1 MHDVLPRP
9 RASSCLGVAIALAS
23 AHDPFVATSA
33 RHRTASP
40 PSVTMNTI
48 GRYASPFPWRIAE
61 APAGGSRTAERRRE
75 RGRAAYSVRLQAL
88 RGELSAFARMALSF
102 LSDSAP
108 REAAFDPGLPHPTP
122 LVFVHGLIGSATNFL
137 ALREFLSTR
146 GLGNF
151 ATFSYPPR
159 LDHQRLAVL
168 LGRRIAAV
176 CRATGSPHVDV
187 LGHSFGG
194 LVARYLVEMQDG
206 GPVRRL
212 ITLGS
217 PYFSNRLAAQEL
229 AIFGANDP
237 LVTPPEPPHG
247 PRGRRLLG
255 LRCGHLGLLCHRAV
269 LAAVFGFLS
278 GPTTE
283 TARES
288 AREDD
293 PPALRIA
300 GGSRAATRR

>member
-1 MHDVLPRP
+1 MK
-9 RASSCLGVAIALAS
+9 
-23 AHDPFVATSA
+23 
-33 RHRTASP
+33 
-40 PSVTMNTI
+40 TI
-48 GRYASPFPWRIAE
+48 GYASLSSSRTAE
-61 APAGGSRTAERRRE
+61 APARRPRTAGGRRE
-75 RGRAAYSVRLQAL
+75 GARGLASARLDAW
-88 RGELSAFARMALSF
+88 RGELSALSRMALSF
-102 LSDSAP
+102 LSHTQLPHD
-108 REAAFDPGLPHPTP
+108 AFDPGVRHPTP
-122 LVFVHGLIGSATNFL
+122 LVLVHGIFGSAANFL
-137 ALREFLSTR
+137 SLRQFLSTR

-187 LGHSFGG
+187 VGHSFGG

-237 LVTPPEPPHG
+237 LVTPPDPAHG
-247 PRGRRLLG
+247 PRGRVLLV

-269 LAAVFGFLS
+269 LGAVFGFLS

-283 TARES
+283 ASLRGSVREN
-288 AREDD
+288 D
-293 PPALRIA
+293 PTVQRPALRVA
-300 GGSRAATRR
+300 GATSND

>member
-1 MHDVLPRP
+1 MK
-9 RASSCLGVAIALAS
+9 
-23 AHDPFVATSA
+23 
-33 RHRTASP
+33 
-40 PSVTMNTI
+40 TI
-48 GRYASPFPWRIAE
+48 GRYASLSP
-61 APAGGSRTAERRRE
+61 SRTADAPARGPRSAGGRRE
-75 RGRAAYSVRLQAL
+75 RARGSASARLDAL
-88 RGELSAFARMALSF
+88 RGELWAFSRMALSF
-102 LSDSAP
+102 FSDAQRP
-108 REAAFDPGLPHPTP
+108 HDAFDPAVRHATP
-122 LVFVHGLIGSATNFL
+122 LVLVHGLFGSPANFL
-137 ALREFLSTR
+137 SLRQFLSTR

-176 CRATGSPHVDV
+176 CQVTGSPHVDV
-187 LGHSFGG
+187 VGHSFGG

-237 LVTPPEPPHG
+237 LVTPPEPAHG
-247 PRGRRLLG
+247 PRGRVLLV

-278 GPTTE
+278 GPTNE
-283 TARES
+283 AALRGS
-288 AREDD
+288 VREDD
-293 PPALRIA
+293 PTVQRPALRVA
-300 GGSRAATRR
+300 GATSDD

>member
-1 MHDVLPRP
+1 MKTHHASLSSSTTAAAPSRGPRTDGRC
-9 RASSCLGVAIALAS
+9 RARGSAS
-23 AHDPFVATSA
+23 AKLD
-33 RHRTASP
+33 
-40 PSVTMNTI
+40 
-48 GRYASPFPWRIAE
+48 
-61 APAGGSRTAERRRE
+61 
-75 RGRAAYSVRLQAL
+75 AL
-88 RGELSAFARMALSF
+88 RGELWALSRMALSF
-102 LSDSAP
+102 FSDAQHD
-108 REAAFDPGLPHPTP
+108 AFDPGVCHPTP
-122 LVFVHGLIGSATNFL
+122 LVLVHGLFGSAANFL
-137 ALREFLSTR
+137 SLRQFLSTR

-176 CRATGSPHVDV
+176 CRATGSQYVDV
-187 LGHSFGG
+187 VGHSFGG

-237 LVTPPEPPHG
+237 LVTPPGPAHG
-247 PRGRRLLG
+247 PRGRVLLV

-278 GPTTE
+278 APTTE
-283 TARES
+283 AALRGS
-288 AREDD
+288 VREDHPTVQR
-293 PPALRIA
+293 PPLRVA
-300 GGSRAATRR
+300 GATSND

>member
-1 MHDVLPRP
+1 
-9 RASSCLGVAIALAS
+9 
-23 AHDPFVATSA
+23 
-33 RHRTASP
+33 
-40 PSVTMNTI
+40 
-48 GRYASPFPWRIAE
+48 
-61 APAGGSRTAERRRE
+61 
-75 RGRAAYSVRLQAL
+75 
-88 RGELSAFARMALSF
+88 MALSF
-102 LSDSAP
+102 LSYTQVPPD
-108 REAAFDPGLPHPTP
+108 AFDPGVRHPTP
-122 LVFVHGLIGSATNFL
+122 LVLVHGLFGGAGNFVSLRQFL
-137 ALREFLSTR
+137 ATR
-146 GLGNF
+146 GFGNF
-151 ATFSYPPR
+151 ATFSYSPR

-176 CRATGSPHVDV
+176 CRATGAQQVDV

-194 LVARYLVEMQDG
+194 LIARYLVEMEDG

-237 LVTPPEPPHG
+237 LVTPPDSSHG
-247 PRGRRLLG
+247 PRGRVLLV

-283 TARES
+283 VRGS
-288 AREDD
+288 VREDD
-293 PPALRIA
+293 PTRQRPALRVA
-300 GGSRAATRR
+300 GATGNY

>member
-1 MHDVLPRP
+1 MK
-9 RASSCLGVAIALAS
+9 
-23 AHDPFVATSA
+23 
-33 RHRTASP
+33 
-40 PSVTMNTI
+40 TI
-48 GRYASPFPWRIAE
+48 GRSASPSPSRIAE
-61 APAGGSRTAERRRE
+61 APAGGRRTPEGRRARSSE
-75 RGRAAYSVRLQAL
+75 SARLHTL
-88 RGELSAFARMALSF
+88 RGELSALARMALSF
-102 LSDSAP
+102 LSPARPSGD
-108 REAAFDPGLPHPTP
+108 AFDPGLRHPTP
-122 LVFVHGLIGSATNFL
+122 LVLVHGLFGSATNFVS
-137 ALREFLSTR
+137 LRQFLSTR

-187 LGHSFGG
+187 VGHSFGG

-237 LVTPPEPPHG
+237 LVTPPEATHG
-247 PRGRRLLG
+247 PRGRVLLV
-255 LRCGHLGLLCHRAV
+255 LRCGHFGLLCHRAA
-269 LAAVFGFLS
+269 LGAVFGFLS
-278 GPTTE
+278 GQTTVAAARGSTRENDPTVP
-283 TARES
+283 R
-288 AREDD
+288 
-293 PPALRIA
+293 PPL
-300 GGSRAATRR
+300 RAAGAMSDD